1 MALWTQSTGSL
12 KLYEFCFLTDR
23 ISNAN
28 GILKLTRC
36 LMIKLYES
44 SRVCPSKWGCFEPQ
58 ALWRNRMPFF
68 WTISLMRVV
77 HYQTHASGSHVFS
90 LACSPKSQVRVWD
103 CPSLFQVT
111 IFRES
116 ELKMSKIIAVISSS
130 GLSPK
135 SLTSILRPLWNPRG
149 HPQLSSNVRF

>member
-1 MALWTQSTGSL
+1 
-12 KLYEFCFLTDR
+12 
-23 ISNAN
+23 
-28 GILKLTRC
+28 
-36 LMIKLYES
+36 
-44 SRVCPSKWGCFEPQ
+44 
-58 ALWRNRMPFF
+58 
-68 WTISLMRVV
+68 MRVV